1 MGSKHLMAA
10 VADELSQ
17 QQRWLAHYRGRRE
30 AARAPRHGPGGP
42 ASAGSRAASADARL
56 APARFAVPAHGALG
70 GDLRI
75 GNCRRSLHRD
85 ARRRHGLHRLG
96 PSARLCSRAS
106 PAQMAR
112 GVLGVERRAVARP
125 RRHPRAMGFCG
136 LGMDERACGDAGA
149 GIGQGRLDRIG
160 VARSHIARA
169 GHRALAWPRQNF
181 ATDQGAVANS
191 RAQCPSRR
199 PHRLG
204 MDRRHFACARRH
216 AAAMVRRGLD
226 MDSPGGPHPRARF
239 AQGNAAGIVM
249 ERSQRAHGRGRA
261 PAQCFRR
268 RRLVGSKCQGR
279 EPRHSRRSFGELFL
293 GRAPPL
299 GRLARRP
306 ACHAAGRGRRIAPWR
321 SGAAR
326 RWSASNRSACTCR

>member
-30 AARAPRHGPGGP
+30 AARPPRHGPGGP
-42 ASAGSRAASADARL
+42 ASAGSRAPRADARL
-56 APARFAVPAHGALG
+56 AAARFAFPPRGALG
-70 GDLRI
+70 GELRI
-75 GNCRRSLHRD
+75 GNRCRSLHHD

-96 PSARLCSRAS
+96 PSARLRSRAS
-106 PAQMAR
+106 PAEMAR
-112 GVLGVERRAVARP
+112 GVLGVEPRAVARP
-125 RRHPRAMGFCG
+125 RHHARAMVLRG

-160 VARSHIARA
+160 VARSHFARA

-191 RAQCPSRR
+191 RAQCASRR

-204 MDRRHFACARRH
+204 MDRRHFACARHH
-216 AAAMVRRGLD
+216 AAAMVLRGLD
-226 MDSPGGPHPRARF
+226 MDSPGGPDPRARF

-249 ERSQRAHGRGRA
+249 DRRQRAHGRGRA

-268 RRLVGSKCQGR
+268 RRLVGSKCQSR
-279 EPRHSRRSFGELFL
+279 EPRHSRRSLGELFL
-293 GRAPPL
+293 GAL
-299 GRLARRP
+299 GASAR
-306 ACHAAGRGRRIAPWR
+306 CAAGRDQHRALVIRRCTAL
-321 SGAAR
+321 
-326 RWSASNRSACTCR
+326 SASNRSACTCR